1 MRVLVV
7 KLTSMGDA
15 VHLLPALTDLRTHHP
30 DAVVDW
36 MVEDSFAEIPHWH
49 SSVDR
54 VIPVATRRWR
64 RFNRASLTE
73 FTQFWR
79 RLRKVRYDVI
89 VDAQGL
95 MKSAIF
101 ARFARLQRGGVRAGF
116 SGDSIKESP
125 AAWLYNKCVPVPR
138 DQHAITR
145 LRRLVAGALSYP
157 VPDNAPDYDIH
168 LPELRSRTSFD
179 PNGQLKPVLLLH
191 GTTWPTKHLPDQ
203 LWRDLA
209 AHITTQGFP
218 VAVTWGNAAEKA
230 RAEWIAQGDAPVTVI
245 PKAPLTEV
253 AHLLSRAAG
262 AVAVDTGLGH
272 LAAALSLPCVSIYGS
287 TNAGLTGTRGAR
299 QVPLQSDYACSPCL
313 LKKCP
318 KLTAQITTPPC
329 YQQFDAA
336 IIWQQL
342 QQQII

>member
-15 VHLLPALTDLRTHHP
+15 VHLLPALTDLTAHYP
-30 DAVVDW
+30 EAVVDW
-36 MVEDSFAEIPHWH
+36 MVEDSFAEIPRWH
-49 SSVDR
+49 PSVDR
-54 VIPVATRRWR
+54 IIPVATRRWR

-73 FTQFWR
+73 FRQFWR
-79 RLRKVRYDVI
+79 HLRQVRYDMI
-89 VDAQGL
+89 IDAQGL

-125 AAWLYNKCVPVPR
+125 AARLYAKRVSVPR
-138 DQHAITR
+138 DLHAITR
-145 LRRLVAGALSYP
+145 LRRLVAGAFSYP
-157 VPDNAPDYDIH
+157 LSDHAPDYNIQ
-168 LPELRSRTSFD
+168 LPASRTETNSAASID
-179 PNGQLKPVLLLH
+179 AKSVLLLH
-191 GTTWPTKHLPDQ
+191 GTTWATKHLPDQ

-209 AHITTQGFP
+209 AHITAQGYP
-218 VAVTWGNAAEKA
+218 VAVTWGNDVEKK

-245 PKAPLTEV
+245 PRAPLTEV

-287 TNAGLTGTRGAR
+287 TNAELTGTRGAR
-299 QVPLQSDYACSPCL
+299 QVQLQSDYACAPCL

-336 IIWQQL
+336 TIWQQL
-342 QQQII
+342 QQQIV

>member
-15 VHLLPALTDLRTHHP
+15 VHLLPALTDLRTHYP

-36 MVEDSFAEIPHWH
+36 MVEDSFAEIPRWH
-49 SSVDR
+49 PSVDR

-64 RFNRASLTE
+64 RFNRASWAE
-73 FTQFWR
+73 FRQFWQK
-79 RLRKVRYDVI
+79 LRQVRYDVI
-89 VDAQGL
+89 IDAQGL
-95 MKSAIF
+95 MKSAVF

-125 AAWLYNKCVPVPR
+125 AARLYGKRVSVPR
-138 DQHAITR
+138 SSHAIAR
-145 LRRLVAGALSYP
+145 LRQLFAGAFTYP
-157 VPDNAPDYDIH
+157 VPDHALDYDIQ
-168 LPELRSRTSFD
+168 LPASRSDINTGLSSGD
-179 PNGQLKPVLLLH
+179 KPILLLH

-209 AHITTQGFP
+209 AHITAQGYP
-218 VAVTWGNAAEKA
+218 VAVTWGNEAERT

-245 PKAPLTEV
+245 PRVPLTEV
-253 AHLLSRAAG
+253 AHLLSHAAG

-287 TNAGLTGTRGAR
+287 TDAALTGTRGAK
-299 QVPLQSDYACSPCL
+299 QVQLQSDYPCSPCL

-318 KLTAQITTPPC
+318 KLAAQITTPPC
-329 YQQFDAA
+329 YQQFDPAA
-336 IIWQQL
+336 IWQQL
-342 QQQII
+342 QQQIV